1 MVVKAVQELAIQ
13 YQQVERKIYKIREEY
28 TEKEA
33 LAKQKNE
40 IQSQLMQIFEQC
52 DKVLGITKEYKRERV
67 FQSVHDF
74 DSEVCCLD

>member
-13 YQQVERKIYKIREEY
+13 YQQVERKIYQIREES

-67 FQSVHDF
+67 FQSVHDC